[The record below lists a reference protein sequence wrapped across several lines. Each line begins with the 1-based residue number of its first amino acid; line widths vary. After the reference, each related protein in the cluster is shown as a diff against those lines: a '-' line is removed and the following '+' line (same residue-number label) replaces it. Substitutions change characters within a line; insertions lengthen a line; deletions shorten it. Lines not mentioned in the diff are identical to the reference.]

1 MLQEG
6 VPRRFLVARGSEG
19 LELLLLPRAPT
30 PCPLSIYCI
39 PLPQATSSLLPPG
52 DQKALLVLVSPVM
65 QNRIGS
71 AVGWTHCR
79 VWSVGKPGSTPWG
92 LLAVKQLHFFYW
104 KEKKK
109 KKETR
114 LLWLCYRTSSPDN
127 SRFSS
132 LQTPACRPLPFCP
145 GEETGASSSWGWAP
159 LRCACE
165 GEGLGGAQVSYLCG
179 FALEWLFLACFGFSF
194 WACQSCVSMY
204 LMEEITFCGKG
215 NLILNSNNIWKI
227 YYQIFFLIGQKI

>member
-109 KKETR
+109 KKGNETTLA
-114 LLWLCYRTSSPDN
+114 LLSDIESRQFSLLLPPDPCLPPSALL
-127 SRFSS
+127 SRRRDWCFFVVRVGT
-132 LQTPACRPLPFCP
+132 LEVCLWRR
-145 GEETGASSSWGWAP
+145 GTG
-159 LRCACE
+159 RCT
-165 GEGLGGAQVSYLCG
+165 G
-179 FALEWLFLACFGFSF
+179 
-194 WACQSCVSMY
+194 
-204 LMEEITFCGKG
+204 
-215 NLILNSNNIWKI
+215 
-227 YYQIFFLIGQKI
+227 

>member
-109 KKETR
+109 KKRKRDYSGSAIGHRVPTI
-114 LLWLCYRTSSPDN
+114 LASPP
-127 SRFSS
+127 S
-132 LQTPACRPLPFCP
+132 RPLPAALCP
-145 GEETGASSSWGWAP
+145 SVQEKRLVLLRREGGHPWGVPVKERDWEVHRLAT
-159 LRCACE
+159 CV
-165 GEGLGGAQVSYLCG
+165 GLLWNGCFLL
-179 FALEWLFLACFGFSF
+179 ALVLAFGH
-194 WACQSCVSMY
+194 AKVV
-204 LMEEITFCGKG
+204 
-215 NLILNSNNIWKI
+215 
-227 YYQIFFLIGQKI
+227 